1 MNQTFDYINVMGRP
15 ANADAEKT
23 RGRILD
29 SAALLFAEHGVGSTS
44 VRDVAGAANVSLGMV
59 NHYFGSKDGL
69 YDACIEA
76 MFAELGEMKN
86 VLAREIVDAPLSDIF
101 VRAVRTS
108 FRFACSHR
116 TAVRLLVRA
125 AVSTGELYPRGRT
138 LLLEM
143 MDVVSTAASERLAR
157 PAADLRLPLQ
167 SLVFLVARY
176 AAQSE
181 NELLLVVGSTTDK
194 AEALNKVE
202 GHIVQIALELFAIP
216 AGNQPTS
223 KKTKRGAR

>member
-1 MNQTFDYINVMGRP
+1 MGRP
-15 ANADAEKT
+15 VNADADKT

-44 VRDVAGAANVSLGMV
+44 VRDVAGAAHVSLGMV

-76 MFAELGEMKN
+76 MFSELGEMKS
-86 VLAREIVDAPLSDIF
+86 VLAKELAAETNLNELF
-101 VRAVRTS
+101 ARAIRGC
-108 FRFACSHR
+108 FRFACAHR

-138 LLLEM
+138 LLLDT
-143 MDVVSTAASERLAR
+143 MDLVSTAIASRIDR
-157 PAADLRLPLQ
+157 RAADLRLPLQ

-176 AAQSE
+176 AAQAES
-181 NELLLVVGSTTDK
+181 ELLLVVGSTNK
-194 AEALNKVE
+194 NKPEALAKVE
-202 GHIVQIALELFAIP
+202 DHLVQIALELFAIP
-216 AGNQPTS
+216 QE
-223 KKTKRGAR
+223 KKTKRSAR

>member
-1 MNQTFDYINVMGRP
+1 M
-15 ANADAEKT
+15 NADADKT

-69 YDACIEA
+69 YDACTEA
-76 MFAELGEMKN
+76 MFTELGEMKT
-86 VLAREIVDAPLSDIF
+86 VLARELADAPLNEVF
-101 VRAVRTS
+101 ERAIRTC
-108 FRFACSHR
+108 FRFACAHR

-143 MDVVSTAASERLAR
+143 MNLVSTAASKQLGR

-176 AAQSE
+176 AAQAESE
-181 NELLLVVGSTTDK
+181 LMLVVGSHAKNK
-194 AEALNKVE
+194 ADALAKVE
-202 GHIVQIALELFAIP
+202 DHLVVVALGLLAVP
-216 AGNQPTS
+216 GVKTPLD

>member
-1 MNQTFDYINVMGRP
+1 MGRP
-15 ANADAEKT
+15 VNADADKT

-76 MFAELGEMKN
+76 MFSELGEMKS
-86 VLAREIVDAPLSDIF
+86 VLAKELAAETNLNELF
-101 VRAVRTS
+101 ARAIRS
-108 FRFACSHR
+108 CFRFACAHR

-138 LLLEM
+138 LLLDM
-143 MDVVSTAASERLAR
+143 MDLVSTAIAAR
-157 PAADLRLPLQ
+157 IDRRAADLRLPLQ
-167 SLVFLVARY
+167 SLVFLIARY
-176 AAQSE
+176 AAQAES
-181 NELLLVVGSTTDK
+181 ELLLVVGSTNK
-194 AEALNKVE
+194 NKGEALAKVE
-202 GHIVQIALELFAIP
+202 DHLVHVALELFDIP
-216 AGNQPTS
+216 ET
-223 KKTKRGAR
+223 KKTKRSAR

>member
-1 MNQTFDYINVMGRP
+1 MGRP
-15 ANADAEKT
+15 ANADADKT

-44 VRDVAGAANVSLGMV
+44 VRDVAGAASVSLGMV

-76 MFAELGEMKN
+76 MFTELGEMKN
-86 VLAREIVDAPLSDIF
+86 VLARELTDTPLNALF
-101 VRAVRTS
+101 ERAIRTC
-108 FRFACSHR
+108 FRFACAHR

-125 AVSTGELYPRGRT
+125 AVSTGELYPRGRA
-138 LLLEM
+138 LLLEVM
-143 MDVVSTAASERLAR
+143 ELVSTTASQHLGR

-176 AAQSE
+176 AAQAE
-181 NELLLVVGSTTDK
+181 NELMLVVGSGAKTKT
-194 AEALNKVE
+194 EALAKVE
-202 GHIVQIALELFAIP
+202 DHLVVVALNLLSIP
-216 AGNQPTS
+216 AD
-223 KKTKRGAR
+223 KKAKRGAR

>member
-1 MNQTFDYINVMGRP
+1 MRRP
-15 ANADAEKT
+15 VNADAEKT

-44 VRDVAGAANVSLGMV
+44 VRDVASAAHVSLGMV

-76 MFAELGEMKN
+76 MFTELGEMKN
-86 VLAREIVDAPLSDIF
+86 VLAEELVTETNLNDLFA
-101 VRAVRTS
+101 RAVRTC
-108 FRFACSHR
+108 FQFARAHR

-138 LLLEM
+138 LLLETM
-143 MDVVSTAASERLAR
+143 ELVSTAIAGRIGR

-167 SLVFLVARY
+167 SLVFLIARY
-176 AAQSE
+176 AAQAES
-181 NELLLVVGSTTDK
+181 ELLLVVGLPASAGTK
-194 AEALNKVE
+194 RKQEALAKVE
-202 GHIVQIALELFAIP
+202 DHLVHVARELFAIP
-216 AGNQPTS
+216 QEN
-223 KKTKRGAR
+223 KTKRSAR

>member
-1 MNQTFDYINVMGRP
+1 M
-15 ANADAEKT
+15 NADADKT

-29 SAALLFAEHGVGSTS
+29 SATLLFAEHGVGSTS

-76 MFAELGEMKN
+76 MFNELGEMKI
-86 VLAREIVDAPLSDIF
+86 VLARELADAPLSELF
-101 VRAVRTS
+101 VRAIRTS
-108 FRFACSHR
+108 FRYACAHR

-125 AVSTGELYPRGRT
+125 AVSTGELYPRGRA

-143 MDVVSTAASERLAR
+143 MDLVSTAAGVQLGR

-176 AAQSE
+176 AAQAES
-181 NELLLVVGSTTDK
+181 ELLLVVGGSAKTK
-194 AEALNKVE
+194 AEALAKVE
-202 GHIVQIALELFAIP
+202 DHLVLMALGLLAVP
-216 AGNQPTS
+216 AEKVALD
-223 KKTKRGAR
+223 KKAKRSAR

>member
-1 MNQTFDYINVMGRP
+1 MGRP
-15 ANADAEKT
+15 VNADADKT

-76 MFAELGEMKN
+76 MFSELGEMKS
-86 VLAREIVDAPLSDIF
+86 VLAKELATETNLNELF
-101 VRAVRTS
+101 ARAIRGC
-108 FRFACSHR
+108 FQFACAHR

-138 LLLEM
+138 LLIDM
-143 MDVVSTAASERLAR
+143 MELVSTAVAARIGR
-157 PAADLRLPLQ
+157 PAVDLRLPLQ

-176 AAQSE
+176 AAQAE
-181 NELLLVVGSTTDK
+181 GELLLVVGLPANGGNKNKT
-194 AEALNKVE
+194 EALAKVE
-202 GHIVQIALELFAIP
+202 DHLVQVAMQLFAIP
-216 AGNQPTS
+216 E
-223 KKTKRGAR
+223 KKTKRSAR